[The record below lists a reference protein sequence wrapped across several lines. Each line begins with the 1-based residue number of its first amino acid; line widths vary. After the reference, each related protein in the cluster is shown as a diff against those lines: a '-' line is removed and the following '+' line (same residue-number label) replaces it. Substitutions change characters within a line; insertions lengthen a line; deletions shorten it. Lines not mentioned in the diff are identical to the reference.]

1 VIDPV
6 IMHRD
11 ARVVV
16 VDKPS
21 GLATHRGWDGSDDAL
36 LQRVRDAVGCYVYP
50 IHRLDRG
57 ASGLVVFALDGDA
70 ARALS
75 LAWADA
81 DKRYLAI
88 TRGHPPDH
96 LMIDHAIPRD
106 PGQERGKARVAART
120 EIWRHDTFGRYA
132 LVEARL
138 HTGRLHQIRRHL
150 KHVSCPLIGDVR
162 YGKGEHN
169 RIFRA
174 KHGLSRLALHCTR
187 ITVAHPAGGELTVT
201 SPLPAD
207 LAGAIASCRQRYA
220 EAAGPA

>member
-1 VIDPV
+1 MIV
-6 IMHRD
+6 HRD
-11 ARVVV
+11 ARCVV

-21 GLATHRGWDGSDDAL
+21 GVATHRGWDDSDNAL
-36 LQRVRDAVGCYVYP
+36 LQQVRDAVGCYVYP

-57 ASGLVVFALDGDA
+57 ASGLVLFALDADA

-75 LAWADA
+75 LAWPDA

-96 LMIDHAIPRD
+96 LMIDHPIPRA
-106 PGQERGKARVAART
+106 PGEERVAART
-120 EIWRHDTFGRYA
+120 EIWRRETFGRYA

-150 KHVSCPLIGDVR
+150 KHISCPLIGDVR

-169 RIFRA
+169 RIFRTD
-174 KHGLSRLALHCTR
+174 HSLHRLALHCHHLS
-187 ITVAHPAGGELTVT
+187 IIHPDGTTLTFA
-201 SPLPAD
+201 SPLPVD
-207 LAGAIASCRQRYA
+207 LATAIASCRHRYA
-220 EAAGPA
+220 VPDSAESPTRQG

>member
-1 VIDPV
+1 MIV
-6 IMHRD
+6 HRD
-11 ARVVV
+11 ARCVV

-21 GLATHRGWDGSDDAL
+21 GLATHRGWDGGDDAL

-50 IHRLDRG
+50 VHRLDRG

-70 ARALS
+70 ARALAA
-75 LAWADA
+75 AWPEA

-96 LMIDHAIPRD
+96 AVIDHAIPRA
-106 PGQERGKARVAART
+106 PGEDRVAART
-120 EIWRHDTFGRYA
+120 EVWRRETFGRYA

-150 KHVSCPLIGDVR
+150 KHISCPLIGDVR

-169 RIFRA
+169 RIFRERYA
-174 KHGLSRLALHCTR
+174 LHRLALHAR
-187 ITVAHPAGGELTVT
+187 RLEFQNLGGERLT
-201 SPLPAD
+201 
-207 LAGAIASCRQRYA
+207 I
-220 EAAGPA
+220 EAALPSELQRALEQLRGERENPSH